1 MKKQFLETGKI
12 TGTHG
17 IKGMVRIQP
26 WCDSF
31 EFLSGFK
38 KFYLDSNGETYL
50 KVNKISPNGN
60 IVIAKFKDVDSIEQA
75 EKYRNKVIYINR
87 DDVKLADGVDFI
99 QDIID
104 CEVYNVDTS
113 EILGVISDVSSTG
126 ANDVWHIKRNEK
138 EYLIPAIDEVVIKT
152 DIDEGKVYI
161 RPLKGIFEDE
171 D

>member
-17 IKGMVRIQP
+17 IRGMVRIQP

-31 EFLSGFK
+31 DFLCGFK
-38 KFYLDSNGETYL
+38 RFYLDNNGEKYL
-50 KVNKISPNGN
+50 EAVKISPNGN
-60 IVIAKFKDVDSIEQA
+60 VAIAKFKNVDSIEEA
-75 EKYRNKVIYINR
+75 EKYRNKIIYINR
-87 DDVKLADGVDFI
+87 DDVKLADGIDFI

-104 CEVYNVDTS
+104 CEVYDVDTDK
-113 EILGVISDVSSTG
+113 ILGIVSDVSSTG
-126 ANDVWHIKRNEK
+126 ANDVWHITNGGK
-138 EYLIPAIDEVVIKT
+138 EYLIPAIDEVIIKT
-152 DIDEGKVYI
+152 DVDNGKVFI

>member
-31 EFLSGFK
+31 EFLNNFK
-38 KFYLDSNGETYL
+38 RFYLDPQGETYL
-50 KVNKISPNGN
+50 EVLRISPNGN
-60 IVIAKFKDVDSIEQA
+60 VVIAKFKNVDSIEQA
-75 EKYRNKVIYINR
+75 EKYRNKVIFINR
-87 DDVKLADGVDFI
+87 DDVELADGIDFI

-104 CEVYNVDTS
+104 CDVYDVDTGAN
-113 EILGVISDVSSTG
+113 LGKITDVSATG
-126 ANDVWHIKRNEK
+126 ANDVWHIANNGK
-138 EYLIPAIDEVVIKT
+138 EYLIPAIDDVVIKT
-152 DIDEGKVYI
+152 DIDNGKVFI